1 MWLLTAKQL
10 LDWHEIAATLLY
22 AVIGLVLMMIGYYFF
37 DKITPF
43 DLTKELAEDQ
53 NIAVAIV
60 VAVIKLGIVAIIIAA
75 MV

>member
-1 MWLLTAKQL
+1 MWLLSSVEL
-10 LDWHEIAATLLY
+10 LDWHEILATLLY
-22 AVIGLVLMMIGYYFF
+22 AIIGLILMMVGYYLF

-60 VAVIKLGIVAIIIAA
+60 VAVIKMGIVAIIIAA
-75 MV
+75 ML

>member
-1 MWLLTAKQL
+1 MWLLTAARL

-22 AVIGLVLMMIGYYFF
+22 AVIGLVLMMIGYYLF